1 MMIQL
6 LKLVEFGEGDREER
20 REHDKETTVLLYC
33 AYPETNALRA
43 DKIMAI

>member
-6 LKLVEFGEGDREER
+6 LKLVEFGEGDKEER
-20 REHDKETTVLLYC
+20 REHDKETTVLVYC

-43 DKIMAI
+43 DEIIVI